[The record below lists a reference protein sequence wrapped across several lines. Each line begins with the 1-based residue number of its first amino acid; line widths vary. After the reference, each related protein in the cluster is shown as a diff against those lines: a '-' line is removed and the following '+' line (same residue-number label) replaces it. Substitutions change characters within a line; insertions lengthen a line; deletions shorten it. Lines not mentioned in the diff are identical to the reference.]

1 MKRSYIIILVLA
13 LVFALGVT
21 GLGLYARNTGIL
33 VSEGNN
39 EALEEKNQDI
49 DNADAGDG
57 DIDGDNIGADSEAAK
72 SEIVPFTSI
81 VEKDGVLYT
90 SRSAAQTENIEGAEI
105 IPINSEC
112 FAIIGEDV
120 YYITPGDEKFA
131 PELRRCGVDGNN
143 DVSITEFVSPL
154 GAPAYM
160 NDAIYSAY
168 YTEIDGGMNNG
179 IYRYDIASG
188 ETRKAIEG
196 EFFIYGYDEDYIYYS
211 TNESTGSG
219 TELYRM
225 DYEGESPTK
234 VLSFS
239 VRTDSIVVDK
249 NYIFFSAFEERTQ
262 SYRLYRSPK
271 DGKGNIDQY
280 AFQCMSDKFDVIDG
294 RIYYQADRSIYC
306 SQTSGADETKIA
318 DLDDGARYAFGF
330 LRRGGSL
337 FFSEQFESDVRHF
350 RYDEDTC
357 EKKEIT
363 K

>member
-21 GLGLYARNTGIL
+21 GLGLYNTGIL

-39 EALEEKNQDI
+39 EGLDEKNQDT
-49 DNADAGDG
+49 DNADADTGDSE
-57 DIDGDNIGADSEAAK
+57 GDNLGADSETAE

-81 VEKDGVLYT
+81 AQKDGTLYT
-90 SRSAAQTENIEGAEI
+90 TRLAARTENIDGVI
-105 IPINSEC
+105 IPIDSEC

-120 YYITPGDEKFA
+120 YYVTPGDEKYA

-168 YTEIDGGMNNG
+168 YTEIDNGMNNG
-179 IYRYDIASG
+179 IYRYDIAAG

-196 EFFIYGYDEDYIYYS
+196 EFFIYGYDNDYIYYS
-211 TNESTGSG
+211 TNETSGSG

-225 DYEGESPTK
+225 DYEGGNPTK

-271 DGKGNIDQY
+271 DGKGNIDLY
-280 AFQCMSDKFDVIDG
+280 AFECMSDRFDVIDG
-294 RIYYQADRSIYC
+294 RIYYQADRAIYC
-306 SQTSGADETKIA
+306 AKTSGADEIKIA
-318 DLDDGARYAFGF
+318 DLEDGARYSFGF
-330 LRRGGSL
+330 LSRGGSL
-337 FFSEQFESDVRHF
+337 FFSEQFENSVRHF
-350 RYDEDTC
+350 RYDESTG
-357 EKKEIT
+357 EKFDIT